1 MPYEIFY
8 NRVRGYSHIKK
19 DIPCEDYGMKRDIGT
34 ARIFAVADGH
44 GDPNC
49 LRSSLGSQF
58 VCEVAC
64 EELETFANDICQ
76 QQWENRLIHD
86 KNEST
91 RIITHLVN
99 SIVSKWTERVYQD
112 FESNPFSETEL
123 SNAPKYSPA
132 FIQGKDIERAYGT
145 TLIAALQ
152 TDKYLLLLQ
161 QGDGRCDVFD
171 HNGNVSQPI
180 PWDERC
186 IGNATT
192 SLCDYDAAPSCR
204 HCIIDLSEN
213 PIIACVAGS
222 DGVEDSFPMSME
234 KTHAYYRDLLRYACE
249 NGVDELEKYL
259 SSELSR
265 LSENGSADDVTVC
278 GIVDIERTKQFLND
292 FAESNKLVDIE
303 DEIAIYSDRINSIET
318 GGKFE
323 YLQNMYNKTCS
334 EYEESKSKVD
344 SLKQQCNDI
353 ANEIKVEQEKM
364 DEHADQF
371 NGLPSMAVDLIK
383 LLSGSADNLSKLKDK
398 LAQLHLE
405 LEDAEKA
412 LVIAEENKN
421 KIESQYFPYIEK
433 YEDYKRKK
441 QEAVER
447 LNALKS
453 ATK

>member
-1 MPYEIFY
+1 MSYEIFY

-34 ARIFAVADGH
+34 AKIFAVADGH

-76 QQWENRLIHD
+76 QQWENKLIHD
-86 KNEST
+86 KNESN

-99 SIVSKWTERVYQD
+99 SIVSKWTEKVYQD

-123 SNAPKYSPA
+123 ANAPKYSPA
-132 FIQGKDIERAYGT
+132 FIQGKDIEKAYGT

-152 TDKYLLLLQ
+152 TDRYLLLLQ

-192 SLCDYDAAPSCR
+192 SLCDSDAAPSCR
-204 HCIIDLSEN
+204 HCIIDLSDN

-249 NGVDELEKYL
+249 NGIEELEKYL
-259 SSELSR
+259 STELSR

-278 GIVDIERTKQFLND
+278 GIVDIERTKQFLTD
-292 FAESNKLVDIE
+292 FAELNKLVDIE

-318 GGKFE
+318 GGKYE
-323 YLQNMYNKTCS
+323 YLQNKYNKACS
-334 EYEESKSKVD
+334 EYEEAKSKVD
-344 SLKQQCNDI
+344 SLKQQCNVI

-364 DEHADQF
+364 DEHADRF

-412 LVIAEENKN
+412 LVIAEENKK
-421 KIESQYFPYIEK
+421 KIESQYFPYIER
-433 YEDYKRKK
+433 YEEYKRKR
-441 QEAVER
+441 QEAIDR
-447 LNALKS
+447 LNVLKS
-453 ATK
+453 SAN

>member
-1 MPYEIFY
+1 
-8 NRVRGYSHIKK
+8 
-19 DIPCEDYGMKRDIGT
+19 MKRDIGT

-132 FIQGKDIERAYGT
+132 FIQGKDIEKAYGT

-249 NGVDELEKYL
+249 NGIEELEKYL
-259 SSELSR
+259 STELSR

-278 GIVDIERTKQFLND
+278 GIVDIERTKQFLSD
-292 FAESNKLVDIE
+292 FAELNKLVDIE

-318 GGKFE
+318 GGKYE
-323 YLQNMYNKTCS
+323 YLQNKYNKACS
-334 EYEESKSKVD
+334 EYEEAKSKVD
-344 SLKQQCNDI
+344 SLKQQCNFI

-433 YEDYKRKK
+433 YEDYKRKR
-441 QEAVER
+441 QEAIER
-447 LNALKS
+447 LNAIKS
-453 ATK
+453 STN

>member
-132 FIQGKDIERAYGT
+132 FIQGKDIEKAYGT

-249 NGVDELEKYL
+249 NGIEELEKYL
-259 SSELSR
+259 STELSR

-278 GIVDIERTKQFLND
+278 GIVDIERTKQFLSD
-292 FAESNKLVDIE
+292 FAELNKLVDIE

-318 GGKFE
+318 GGKYE
-323 YLQNMYNKTCS
+323 YLQNKYNKACS
-334 EYEESKSKVD
+334 EYEEAKSKVD
-344 SLKQQCNDI
+344 SLKQQCNFI

-433 YEDYKRKK
+433 YEDYKRKR
-441 QEAVER
+441 QEAIER
-447 LNALKS
+447 LNAIKS
-453 ATK
+453 STN

>member
-132 FIQGKDIERAYGT
+132 FIQGKDIEKAYGT

-249 NGVDELEKYL
+249 NGIEELEKYL
-259 SSELSR
+259 STELSR

-278 GIVDIERTKQFLND
+278 GIVDIERTKQFLSD
-292 FAESNKLVDIE
+292 FAELNKLVDIE

-318 GGKFE
+318 GGKYE
-323 YLQNMYNKTCS
+323 YLQNKYNKACS
-334 EYEESKSKVD
+334 EYEEAKSKVD
-344 SLKQQCNDI
+344 SLKQQCNFI

-412 LVIAEENKN
+412 LVIAEENK
-421 KIESQYFPYIEK
+421 IPGY
-433 YEDYKRKK
+433 R
-441 QEAVER
+441 R
-447 LNALKS
+447 
-453 ATK
+453 